1 MIHQAIEIS
10 LEHTPLGV
18 NPNGLNPNGWTP
30 KLYTYVLDNSPEID
44 ENRVRPAVIICPGGG
59 YAMTSDREAEAVA
72 IRLNALGFQA
82 FVLRYSV
89 APAVFPRALAELALA
104 VSTVRQHAAEWHV
117 DPNRITVAGFSAGG
131 HLAACLGVFW
141 NHSIL
146 TDIFT
151 GDCTAW
157 KPNSLLL
164 CYPVI
169 TSGSF
174 AHRGSFVS
182 LLGDRYDELV
192 DSVSLE
198 TQVHDQVPPVFLW
211 HTDEDDGVPVENSL
225 LLAMALK
232 VHHIPMEMHI
242 YAHGPHGIS
251 LATEETKTPFANTVV
266 PECAGWIDLF
276 ASWAKTL

>member
-1 MIHQAIEIS
+1 MIHQVIEIS
-10 LEHTPLGV
+10 LAQTPLGE
-18 NPNGLNPNGWTP
+18 NEHGWTP

-44 ENRVRPAVIICPGGG
+44 LNRVRPAVIICPGGG
-59 YAMTSDREAEAVA
+59 YTMTSDREAEAVA

-89 APAVFPRALAELALA
+89 APAVFPRALAELATA
-104 VSTVRQHAAEWHV
+104 VSTVRQHADEWHV
-117 DPNRITVAGFSAGG
+117 DPNRIIVGGFSAGG
-131 HLAACLGVFW
+131 HLAASLGVFW
-141 NHSIL
+141 NHPFL
-146 TDIFT
+146 TDIFS

-157 KPNSLLL
+157 KPNALML

-169 TSGSF
+169 TSSIF
-174 AHRGSFVS
+174 SHRWSFVN
-182 LLGDRYDELV
+182 LLGNRYNELI
-192 DSVSLE
+192 DAVSIE

-211 HTDEDDGVPVENSL
+211 HTDEDDGVPVENAL
-225 LLAMALK
+225 LLATALK
-232 VHHIPMEMHI
+232 KHHIPMEMHI

-251 LATEETKTPFANTVV
+251 LATEETSTPFANTVV